1 MLSSN
6 FEYFGDKWIS
16 QLNLNALDKETEK
29 FAKKAVNNMKKA
41 MDAHLS
47 EGNVYTRYKNGEKK
61 TVISSLPGFPPNTNF
76 GDLRDSL
83 GYMKVGQSKYEI
95 YSLSSYASFLEFG
108 APGNNLL
115 PRPFF
120 EPYIKKAFNQYLAEL
135 SIRFQKQLAEGKKVY
150 GYNGF

>member
-16 QLNLNALDKETEK
+16 QLNLNTLDKETEK
-29 FAKKAVNNMKKA
+29 FVKKAVNNMKKS
-41 MDAHLS
+41 MDAQLS
-47 EGNVYTRYKNGEKK
+47 QGNIYTRYKNGEKK
-61 TVISSLPGFPPNTNF
+61 TVIASLPGFPPNTNF
-76 GDLRDSL
+76 GDLKDSI
-83 GYMKVGQSKYEI
+83 GYLKLANSKYEI
-95 YSLSSYASFLEFG
+95 YSLSEYASYLEFG

-120 EPYIKKAFNQYLAEL
+120 EPYIKKAFNQYINEL
-135 SIRFQKQLAEGKKVY
+135 SIRFKTQLAEGKKVY

>member
-16 QLNLNALDKETEK
+16 QLNLNTLDKETEK
-29 FAKKAVNNMKKA
+29 FAKKAVNNMKKS
-41 MDAHLS
+41 MDAQLS
-47 EGNVYTRYKNGEKK
+47 QGSIYTRYKNGEKK
-61 TVISSLPGFPPNTNF
+61 TVIASLPGFPPNTNF
-76 GDLRDSL
+76 GDLRDSI
-83 GYMKVGQSKYEI
+83 GYVKLSNSRYEI
-95 YSLSSYASFLEFG
+95 YSLSEYASYLEFG

-120 EPYIKKAFNQYLAEL
+120 EPYIKKAFNQYIAEL
-135 SIRFQKQLAEGKKVY
+135 SLRFKTQLAEGKKVY